1 MTSMLIHGYKTPT
14 PFSPTNRIDRH
25 DKTEIL
31 LNMAF
36 ILSST
41 CEEPDIPSEERV
53 VYHVRLAHSDRR
65 RPILDCFFFVGSK
78 LDTIFLSRN
87 SLWYHKK
94 ICCSQEF
101 TDKLYYIM
109 LHRVH
114 LA

>member
-1 MTSMLIHGYKTPT
+1 MQHYVIKFISEFRQIGGFFRVL
-14 PFSPTNRIDRH
+14 PFPPTNRIDRH

-31 LNMAF
+31 LNVAF
-36 ILSST
+36 ITSST

-65 RPILDCFFFVGSK
+65 RPFLDCLFFVGSK

-94 ICCSQEF
+94 ICCSQN
-101 TDKLYYIM
+101 IPN
-109 LHRVH
+109 
-114 LA
+114 